1 MWWRMA
7 GEGGQLAPA
16 DGCEAAED
24 TADTRQWAGAHTPH
38 STVALGMGPHK

>member
-1 MWWRMA
+1 MA

-24 TADTRQWAGAHTPH
+24 TADTRQWAAADTPH

>member
-16 DGCEAAED
+16 DGCGEAED
-24 TADTRQWAGAHTPH
+24 TADTRPVGTHA
-38 STVALGMGPHK
+38 TVALGMGPHK